1 MSIITSTG
9 WTMVAWCKHRTVTTP
24 PANHKSGF
32 MLLDGVDDAN
42 DTNCMITFY
51 SEDGNWKIASLS
63 GGIGISPTSVSSATA
78 DVWYMLAINCY
89 DVGSGRPRYRYSVN
103 ANDWTYIGSGGAGA
117 RNFKGI
123 YFYDSVDDAKIYE
136 NTDYDAVD
144 LAALYNG
151 GSPSELTPPYPST
164 LRYYWKFNNSTTD
177 EIGTRNLIRPFGGS
191 YGSGILN
198 GDIEWNGTN
207 DGGAYYNIDTYSR
220 NQTTSIRVEN
230 TKEAPYTTDVLL
242 KTTQNLSVL
251 SNSLLFNTF
260 PVVHNSDIL
269 LKLTGNV
276 INVSDALLKGTFSA
290 FNSIDNMLSKTS
302 QLDHTS
308 NLLLKLTNSLAG
320 TSDALLKKTLSAF
333 NLTNVLL
340 SKISQLGHTSNILLK
355 ATNSLVGTSGA
366 LLKGTLSAFNL
377 TNVMLSKRSQINHTS
392 NALLKLTGVLSNVSG
407 ALLKRYSTGL
417 YSSLSAML
425 RNNIILNYVPIQV
438 IYNISSSTLTL
449 MVRECSVI
457 LSSVDSDIRYD
468 RSAIVHL
475 FPGRKLVI
483 EADRVDAAQLER
495 HYGQL
500 AVSFRSGLGLSNVT
514 TYEAYHS
521 ISCRVVAVT
530 LGYKQHSSYSHLRG
544 VYKQILSV
552 SDSDSNSEFG
562 LSVATND
569 LCDVVLIGAPGY
581 SSDTGRVYVYDRVG
595 DSLNYRQAI
604 SGLDTRSGDRFGTNI
619 SMNSDGSYFIV
630 CSPHS
635 TDAGNLYVF
644 YKDENGSFAQLQQII
659 EPNFTSYSRFG
670 HMVNISRDGGILFI
684 SAPDKIVDGKTVGVV
699 YVYRYAFG
707 SFVYSQTITGIDA
720 FASAVNGMKFGDGLD
735 FEDGF
740 RLLTIGAPGYNS
752 GNGIVYVYKDNG
764 SSFIKVSEINC
775 NISPNSGIGYGS
787 NLAFG
792 GGSIFISA
800 TGFGS
805 SGEGLVEQY
814 DYNSNGIMTFVYSF
828 VGGAGDGVG
837 IFSHHAYT
845 SSDVYFSGSNNGGV
859 VYTFEEDNGQ
869 YILVDKIKPYGL
881 SPDDRFGVS
890 VVSNSDGGYVVVGSP
905 GFDDDSGVIYL
916 FKKD

>member
-1 MSIITSTG
+1 MSIIASTG

-63 GGIGISPTSVSSATA
+63 GAIGISPTSVSSATA

-89 DVGSGRPRYRYSVN
+89 DVGAGRPRYRYSVN

-151 GSPSELTPPYPST
+151 GFPSELTPPYPST

-177 EIGTRNLIRPFGGS
+177 EIGTRNLIRPIGGS

-276 INVSDALLKGTFSA
+276 IYASGALLKGTFSA

-302 QLDHTS
+302 QLGHTSDFLLKATNSLVGTSGALLKGTFSAFNSIDNLLSKTSQLGHTS

-320 TSDALLKKTLSAF
+320 TS
-333 NLTNVLL
+333 
-340 SKISQLGHTSNILLK
+340 
-355 ATNSLVGTSGA
+355 GA
-366 LLKGTLSAFNL
+366 SLKGTLSAFNL

-392 NALLKLTGVLSNVSG
+392 NAILKLTGVLSNVVG
-407 ALLKRYSTGL
+407 ALLKRYSAGL

-521 ISCRVVAVT
+521 ISCRVVAVI
-530 LGYKQHSSYSHLRG
+530 LGFKQHSSYSHLRG

-581 SSDTGRVYVYDRVG
+581 FSDTGRVYVYDRVG

-619 SMNSDGSYFIV
+619 SMNSDGSSFIV

-644 YKDENGSFAQLQQII
+644 YKDESGSFAQLQQII
-659 EPNFTSYSRFG
+659 ELNFTSYSRFG
-670 HMVNISRDGGILFI
+670 HMVNISRDGGTLFI

-699 YVYRYAFG
+699 YVYRYVFG

-881 SPDDRFGVS
+881 SPDDRFGAS